1 MEVRGRPFVSIKEEG
16 LLDEKIFEFFT
27 IKHLIYVSIAL
38 AIIYFSSANV
48 VSLTFGIIVAFF
60 VTVCAVYPTKALKF
74 EAVLAGVIYY
84 LLFKRN
90 KYERRVFTVP
100 DSVKSARESIENVLD
115 VGTIDKKDVEA
126 LFDEGGKLWGF

>member
-1 MEVRGRPFVSIKEEG
+1 MSIKEEG